1 MYIVISRKTPKKKK
15 QKPNCINVQYSSKK
29 ECRNKE
35 TGIKEE
41 GKRLLVSA
49 LMV

>member
-15 QKPNCINVQYSSKK
+15 PNCTNVQYSSKK